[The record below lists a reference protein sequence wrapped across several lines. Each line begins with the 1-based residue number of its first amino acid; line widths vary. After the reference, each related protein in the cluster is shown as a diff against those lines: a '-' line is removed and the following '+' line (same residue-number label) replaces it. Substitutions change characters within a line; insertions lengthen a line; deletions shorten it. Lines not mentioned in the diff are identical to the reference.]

1 MSYREVQRIVNSK
14 TFVCSSCGAF
24 DFDARLTHSFK
35 GDLCCEYVFVDEA
48 VAIPSTQT
56 FLLEPPEWMFWS
68 AERCERAMEWFR
80 RDGSED

>member
-1 MSYREVQRIVNSK
+1 MSR
-14 TFVCSSCGAF
+14 TFVCSSCGTY
-24 DFDARLTHSFK
+24 DFDALFDLNFYGR
-35 GDLCCEYVFVDEA
+35 LCCEYVFVEEA

-80 RDGSED
+80 RAGSED

>member
-1 MSYREVQRIVNSK
+1 MSR
-14 TFVCSSCGAF
+14 TFVCSSCGMM
-24 DFDARLTHSFK
+24 DFDALFDLNFHGR
-35 GDLCCEYVFVDEA
+35 LCCEYVFVDEG

-56 FLLEPPEWMFWS
+56 FLLKPPEWMFWS

>member
-1 MSYREVQRIVNSK
+1 MSR
-14 TFVCSSCGAF
+14 TFVCSSCGTY
-24 DFDARLTHSFK
+24 DFDALFDLRFYNR
-35 GDLCCEYVFVDEA
+35 LCCEYVFVDET